1 MDHKANMK
9 KIAILQPNYIP
20 WKGVF
25 DLINRV
31 DVFVF
36 YDDVQYTTKDWRNRN
51 KIKTPQ
57 GDLWLTVP
65 VRSKGLRGQR
75 ISEAMIDLE
84 KQNWQQKHLESIRNN
99 YKQAPFFRK
108 YEDLLEEIYVN
119 HVWEKIADLD
129 IFATRRI
136 AELLDIDAEWH
147 RSSDLDQYGSKD
159 GEKVLRICETLGCD
173 YFLNGP
179 SAKPFMD
186 GHLFEQKGVA
196 LEFMD
201 YNYVPYPQLHGPF
214 THHVTVL
221 DVMFNCGPSA
231 RDLICKR

>member
-1 MDHKANMK
+1 MK

-65 VRSKGLRGQR
+65 VRSKGLRGQK
-75 ISEAMIDLE
+75 INDAMIDGE
-84 KQNWQQKHLESIRNN
+84 KVNWQQKHLESIRNS
-99 YKQAPFFRK
+99 YKKAPFFRQ
-108 YEDLLEEIYVN
+108 YEHLLDEIYVN
-119 HVWEKIADLD
+119 HVWEKISDLD
-129 IFATRRI
+129 IYATRRI
-136 AELLDIDAEWH
+136 AESLSIDAEWH
-147 RSSDLDQYGSKD
+147 RSSDLDEHGAKD

-179 SAKPFMD
+179 TAKPFMD
-186 GHLFEQKGVA
+186 ERLFEEKGVA
-196 LEFMD
+196 LEFID
-201 YNYVPYPQLHGPF
+201 YDYAAYPQLHGPF

-231 RDLICKR
+231 RGLVCGE